1 MVHLYMI
8 SSLLGYPGQ
17 DVPRPESRERRPCTV
32 ILCVLCT
39 ETHSYPRFRP
49 SYNDNNRQRPKRSI
63 AAHTARHLEG
73 LVISLSRLN
82 LFRCLTF
89 IHRSTQHAFHPKHD
103 SHSLWFYD
111 FMQRGDRNC
120 HLEVRVMLVGMKLS
134 TLISLALLTVLKGI
148 Y

>member
-17 DVPRPESRERRPCTV
+17 DVLRPKSRERRPCAV

-39 ETHSYPRFRP
+39 EIHSYPHSRP
-49 SYNDNNRQRPKRSI
+49 SYNDSNRQRPKRSI
-63 AAHTARHLEG
+63 AEHTARHLEG

-82 LFRCLTF
+82 LFRCLTLM
-89 IHRSTQHAFHPKHD
+89 HCSTQHAFHPKHD

-111 FMQRGDRNC
+111 FMQRRDRNC
-120 HLEVRVMLVGMKLS
+120 HLEVRGMLVRMKLS
-134 TLISLALLTVLKGI
+134 KLISLARLTLIKGI